1 MADGTNQLNNKDSP
15 NERALM
21 LQFGWL
27 RRLPMMLQTEAAE
40 CGLACLAMI
49 ASHHGHD
56 VDLAG
61 LRRRFSTSLK
71 GVTLARVMEMAG
83 QLGFT
88 CRPLKLDLDE
98 LSQLRTP
105 CVLHWDLNHFVVLK
119 RAGKR
124 GIVIH
129 DPARGIRK
137 LGLRE
142 ASEHFT
148 GVALELTPAADFTPV
163 HERQAISLRA
173 LTGKVR
179 GLVPALS
186 QILLLALTLEV
197 FTLAGPFYLQWVLD
211 QVLVSADHDLLTLLG
226 LGFLGIT
233 VFSALVTAARSW
245 AVTWLGATLNVQ
257 WASNLFGHLM
267 RLPLEWFE
275 KRHIGDVVSRFGS
288 IQTIQKTLTTQFIG
302 SLLDG
307 LMSLVT
313 LVVMSFYS
321 LWLTALVTGLFLAYG
336 LIRWAFFNPLRRA
349 NEEQIVYD
357 ARQQS
362 ELLESIRGAMPI
374 KLANKQDERLARYA
388 NATVSTTNRGIGIQ
402 RLSIAFTLSNQLLFG
417 IGRVTMI
424 WIAATLALKNEF
436 TAGALI
442 AFIAYADQFTSRAA
456 GLIDK
461 MVDFSMLK
469 LHAERVADIALT
481 APERRTE
488 AAWSGPA
495 PEASIQ
501 LCNVSFRYAEN
512 EPWIL
517 RNCNLKIEAGESVA
531 ITGPSGC
538 GKSTLAKIVLGLLEP
553 TEGVVK
559 FGGIDIRKLGLDTYR
574 QWVGAVMQDD
584 QLFAGSIADNIGFFD
599 PDVSMER
606 IVAAA
611 RMAAIHEDITAMPMG
626 YQSLVGDMGSS
637 LSGGQKQ
644 RVILARALYRLP
656 KLIVLDEATSHL
668 DTERERLVNATLR
681 QLTMSRFIIAHRFE
695 TIASTEKIIVLK
707 EGQAV
712 LTGSPPGEP
721 MDAQQELR
729 GRKSNSVTRH
739 EVSPS
744 FAKDTY

>member
-1 MADGTNQLNNKDSP
+1 VADGSQQQRTASP
-15 NERALM
+15 GCRAA
-21 LQFGWL
+21 LQFGWS

-49 ASHHGHD
+49 ASFHSHD

-71 GVTLARVMEMAG
+71 GVTLARVVEMAG

-98 LSQLRTP
+98 LSQLHTP

-142 ASEHFT
+142 VSEHFT

-163 HERQAISLRA
+163 RERQAISLRA

-186 QILLLALTLEV
+186 QILLLALALEV
-197 FTLAGPFYLQWVLD
+197 FALAGPFYLQWVLD

-233 VFSALVTAARSW
+233 VFSALITAARSW

-267 RLPLEWFE
+267 RLPLDWFE

-321 LWLTALVTGLFLAYG
+321 LWLTTLVTGLFLAYG

-349 NEEQIVYD
+349 NEEQIVYG

-374 KLANKQDERLARYA
+374 KLANKQGERLSRYA
-388 NATVSTTNRGIGIQ
+388 NVTVSTANRDIGIQ

-417 IGRVTMI
+417 IGRVAMI

-436 TAGALI
+436 TAGVLV
-442 AFIAYADQFTSRAA
+442 AFIAYADQFTSRVA

-461 MVDFSMLK
+461 WVDFNMLK
-469 LHAERVADIALT
+469 LHAERVADIAL
-481 APERRTE
+481 AVPEKQAEVTWSGSITE
-488 AAWSGPA
+488 ATV
-495 PEASIQ
+495 E
-501 LCNVSFRYAEN
+501 LCNVSFRYSKS
-512 EPWIL
+512 EPWVL
-517 RNCNLKIEAGESVA
+517 RNCNLYIKAGESVA
-531 ITGPSGC
+531 VIGPSGC
-538 GKSTLAKIVLGLLEP
+538 GKTTLVKVVLGLLEP
-553 TEGVVK
+553 TEGMVK
-559 FGGIDIRKLGLDTYR
+559 FGGINIHDLGLNVYR
-574 QWVGAVMQDD
+574 QFIGAVLQGD
-584 QLFAGSIADNIGFFD
+584 QLFAGCVADNISFFD
-599 PDVSMER
+599 TSADQVKVES
-606 IVAAA
+606 AAKL
-611 RMAAIHEDITAMPMG
+611 AAIHDDIMAMPMG
-626 YQSLVGDMGSS
+626 YQSMVGDMGST
-637 LSGGQKQ
+637 LSGGQRQ
-644 RVILARALYRLP
+644 RIVIARALYHKPEFL
-656 KLIVLDEATSHL
+656 VLDEATSHL
-668 DTERERLVNATLR
+668 DVEREKLITKSIESCVGTRL
-681 QLTMSRFIIAHRFE
+681 IISHRPQTTALADRVVLFSDGRIHE
-695 TIASTEKIIVLK
+695 LSTQCDQRALNKR
-707 EGQAV
+707 
-712 LTGSPPGEP
+712 
-721 MDAQQELR
+721 MNR
-729 GRKSNSVTRH
+729 GICN
-739 EVSPS
+739 
-744 FAKDTY
+744 D

>member
-1 MADGTNQLNNKDSP
+1 MADGSRQ
-15 NERALM
+15 ERAAM
-21 LQFGWL
+21 STAHRVALQFGWS

-49 ASHHGHD
+49 ASYHGHD
-56 VDLAG
+56 VDLAS

-71 GVTLARVMEMAG
+71 GVTLARVMDMAG

-98 LSQLRTP
+98 LPQLGTP

-119 RAGKR
+119 RADKR
-124 GIVIH
+124 GIMIH
-129 DPARGIRK
+129 DPARGTRK
-137 LGLRE
+137 LGRRE
-142 ASEHFT
+142 VSEHFT
-148 GVALELTPAADFTPV
+148 GVALELAPKADFTPV
-163 HERQAISLRA
+163 SERQAISMRA

-186 QILLLALTLEV
+186 QILLLALALEV
-197 FTLAGPFYLQWVLD
+197 FALAGPFYLQWVLD
-211 QVLVSADHDLLTLLG
+211 HVLVSADHDLLTLLG

-233 VFSALVTAARSW
+233 VFSALITSARSW

-267 RLPLEWFE
+267 QLPLDWFE
-275 KRHIGDVVSRFGS
+275 KRHIGDVISRFSS

-313 LVVMSFYS
+313 LVVMGFYS
-321 LWLTALVTGLFLAYG
+321 LWLTVLVAGLFLAYG

-349 NEEQIVYD
+349 NEEQIIYA

-374 KLANKQDERLARYA
+374 KLANRQDERLARYA
-388 NATVSTTNRGIGIQ
+388 NATVATANRSIGIQ
-402 RLSIAFTLSNQLLFG
+402 RLSIAFVLSNQLLFG
-417 IGRVTMI
+417 IGRVAMI

-461 MVDFSMLK
+461 WVDFSMLK

-481 APERRTE
+481 APEKQAETI
-488 AAWSGPA
+488 WNGPI
-495 PEASIQ
+495 PEASVE
-501 LCNVSFRYAEN
+501 LCNISFRYAES

-517 RNCNLKIEAGESVA
+517 RHCNLRIEAGESVA
-531 ITGPSGC
+531 ITGLSGC
-538 GKSTLAKIVLGLLEP
+538 GKSTLAKIFLGLLEP

-559 FGGIDIRKLGLDTYR
+559 FGGTDIRKIGLNIYR
-574 QWVGAVMQDD
+574 EWASAVMQGD
-584 QLFAGSIADNIGFFD
+584 QIFAGSIAENISFFD
-599 PDVSMER
+599 HDISMEN
-606 IVAAA
+606 IINAAQEA
-611 RMAAIHEDITAMPMG
+611 SIHDDIMATPAG

-644 RVILARALYRLP
+644 RVILARAIYRRS
-656 KLIVLDEATSHL
+656 KLLILDEATSHL
-668 DTERERLVNATLR
+668 DTAREQKICEAIRRMKITRIVI
-681 QLTMSRFIIAHRFE
+681 SHRNE
-695 TIASTEKIIVLK
+695 TIRSTDREANITHGKIAFVENPK
-707 EGQAV
+707 RAV
-712 LTGSPPGEP
+712 DNEPSPE
-721 MDAQQELR
+721 R
-729 GRKSNSVTRH
+729 
-739 EVSPS
+739 
-744 FAKDTY
+744 

>member
-1 MADGTNQLNNKDSP
+1 MADGSQQRGTTASTGY
-15 NERALM
+15 RAA
-21 LQFGWL
+21 LQFGWS

-49 ASHHGHD
+49 GSFHGHD

-71 GVTLARVMEMAG
+71 GVTLARVMEMAS

-98 LSQLRTP
+98 LPQLRTP

-119 RAGKR
+119 RADRR

-137 LGLRE
+137 LSMRE
-142 ASEHFT
+142 VSEHFT
-148 GVALELTPAADFTPV
+148 GVALELVPAADFAPV
-163 HERQAISLRA
+163 SERQTISLRA
-173 LTGKVR
+173 LTGKVH
-179 GLVPALS
+179 GLVPALT
-186 QILLLALTLEV
+186 QILLLALALEL
-197 FTLAGPFYLQWVLD
+197 FALAGPFYLQWVLD

-226 LGFLGIT
+226 LGFFGIT
-233 VFSALVTAARSW
+233 VFSALITAARSW

-267 RLPLEWFE
+267 RLPLDWFE

-288 IQTIQKTLTTQFIG
+288 IQTIQQTLTTQFIG

-313 LVVMSFYS
+313 LVVMGFYS
-321 LWLTALVTGLFLAYG
+321 LWLTALVIGLFLAYG
-336 LIRWAFFNPLRRA
+336 LLRWAIFNPLRQA
-349 NEEQIVYD
+349 NEEQIACA

-388 NATVSTTNRGIGIQ
+388 NATVAAANRDIGIQ
-402 RLSIAFTLSNQLLFG
+402 RLAIAFALGNQLVFG
-417 IGRVTMI
+417 IGRVAMV
-424 WIAATLALKNEF
+424 WIAATLTLKNEF
-436 TAGALI
+436 TAGVLI

-461 MVDFSMLK
+461 WVDFSMLK
-469 LHAERVADIALT
+469 LHAERVADIAMT
-481 APERRTE
+481 EPEKRAGTV
-488 AAWSGPA
+488 WSGPI
-495 PEASIQ
+495 PEASIE
-501 LCNVSFRYAEN
+501 LCNVSFRYAES

-517 RNCNLKIEAGESVA
+517 HHCNLKVEAGESVA
-531 ITGPSGC
+531 LTGPSGC

-584 QLFAGSIADNIGFFD
+584 QLFAGSIADNICFFD
-599 PDVSMER
+599 AEPSMER

-611 RMAAIHEDITAMPMG
+611 QAAAIHEGIMAMPMG

-644 RVILARALYRLP
+644 RLVLARVLYQQSR
-656 KLIVLDEATSHL
+656 LIVLDEATSHL
-668 DTERERLVNATLR
+668 DAECEQLVNSTLGQLPISRLV
-681 QLTMSRFIIAHRFE
+681 IAHRPE
-695 TIASTEKIIVLK
+695 TIASAQKIIALQS
-707 EGQAV
+707 GQTK
-712 LTGSPPGEP
+712 LIG
-721 MDAQQELR
+721 LL
-729 GRKSNSVTRH
+729 
-739 EVSPS
+739 
-744 FAKDTY
+744 